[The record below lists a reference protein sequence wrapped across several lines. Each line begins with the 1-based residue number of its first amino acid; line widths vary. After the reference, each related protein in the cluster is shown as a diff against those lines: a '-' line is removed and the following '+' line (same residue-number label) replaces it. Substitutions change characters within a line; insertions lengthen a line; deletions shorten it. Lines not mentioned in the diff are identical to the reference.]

1 MRTFVDN
8 VNRSW
13 SIQLTID
20 SAKRVKGLLDVNL
33 LDLIG
38 GDPPLL
44 TRLGTDIVLLCDVI
58 FVLIKPQADTCSVT
72 DEQFG
77 AALGGEAILAAQ
89 SAFYDELISFFQGMG
104 RKDLLKAVVA
114 QRNLIDKAVQNIA
127 TQIEAIDLDKVVE
140 ETVGK
145 LSMSSPEV

>member
-1 MRTFVDN
+1 
-8 VNRSW
+8 
-13 SIQLTID
+13 
-20 SAKRVKGLLDVNL
+20 
-33 LDLIG
+33 
-38 GDPPLL
+38 
-44 TRLGTDIVLLCDVI
+44 
-58 FVLIKPQADTCSVT
+58 
-72 DEQFG
+72 
-77 AALGGEAILAAQ
+77 
-89 SAFYDELISFFQGMG
+89 MG